1 MRVPLVD
8 LTAQFHSIRE
18 PVMAAIESVLESGQL
33 FLGPHTQA
41 FEAEFA
47 GYCGAAFAIGVAN
60 GTDAL
65 HLALRAA
72 GVGPGD
78 EVITVSHTF
87 IATVEAIAQVGARPV
102 LVDVD
107 PRTFTID
114 VEQAEARISPRTRA
128 IVP

>member
-1 MRVPLVD
+1 MPPVLPVPQVD
-8 LTAQFHSIRE
+8 LTAQFRSIKTA
-18 PVMAAIESVLESGQL
+18 VMQAIEDVLESGQL
-33 FLGPHTQA
+33 FLGPHTRA

-47 GYCGAAFAIGVAN
+47 EYCGTRYAVAVAN

-72 GVGPGD
+72 GIGPGD

-87 IATVEAIAQVGARPV
+87 IATVEAITQVGARPV

-107 PRTFTID
+107 PVTF
-114 VEQAEARISPRTRA
+114 
-128 IVP
+128 

>member
-1 MRVPLVD
+1 RLVD
-8 LTAQFHSIRE
+8 LAAQFHSIKPE
-18 PVMAAIESVLESGQL
+18 IMAAIENVLESTQL
-33 FLGPHTQA
+33 FLGPQTRA

-47 GYCGAAFAIGVAN
+47 DYCGSRFAIGVGN

-72 GVGPGD
+72 GIGAGD

-87 IATVEAIAQVGARPV
+87 IATIEAIVQVGARPV

-107 PRTFTID
+107 PRSLTID
-114 VEQAEARISPRTRA
+114 ARLIERHITE
-128 IVP
+128 